1 MVAKCSFTFQF
12 PISAEELVSKV
23 ENAIRGAGGDLD
35 GDAQAGFYSVP
46 TPVGVIEGSYAVSGQ
61 SIQID
66 VLDKPIYLS
75 CALIEKTL
83 NVILHREQR
92 KPKGSP

>member
-1 MVAKCSFTFQF
+1 MAKCNFTFQF
-12 PISAEELVSKV
+12 PIGAEELVQKV
-23 ENAIRGAGGDLD
+23 QKAIRGAGGELE

-66 VLDKPIYLS
+66 VLEKPIYLS
-75 CALIEKTL
+75 CALIKTAL
-83 NVILHREQR
+83 EAILRREQHR
-92 KPKGSP
+92 YTGSSS

>member
-12 PISAEELVSKV
+12 PIGAEELVGKV
-23 ENAIRGAGGDLD
+23 ESAIRGAGGELD

-46 TPVGVIEGSYAVSGQ
+46 TPVGTIEGSYAVSGQ

-66 VLDKPIYLS
+66 VLEKPIYLS

-83 NVILHREQR
+83 KMILHREQR
-92 KPKGSP
+92 RYTDS

>member
-1 MVAKCSFTFQF
+1 MAKCNFTFQF
-12 PISAEELVSKV
+12 PIGAEELVQKV
-23 ENAIRGAGGDLD
+23 QKAIRGAGGELD

-66 VLDKPIYLS
+66 VLEKPIYLS
-75 CALIEKTL
+75 CALIKTAL
-83 NVILHREQR
+83 EAILRREQHR
-92 KPKGSP
+92 YTGSSS